1 VGAARLRSERFW
13 PLAAGV
19 FRWTGARIVCV
30 AVGRNCRVCHR
41 GSVDGRAWPVGLWA
55 AHAQN
60 LKVCCVTEPF
70 ALPIV
75 PRYAEVDQQGVVFN
89 GHYLTWLDEASTA
102 FFEHLGVPFTEFNLW
117 GLDVQVV
124 HAELDYLAP
133 VRWRDSV
140 RVATRCESIGTTSFT
155 LCFDVLR
162 RGDDGNDITAVRG
175 RNVYVVV
182 SAEHWTKCEIP
193 PRLREAL
200 TSVAG
205 QGQNVTGGGTV
216 TP

>member
-1 VGAARLRSERFW
+1 
-13 PLAAGV
+13 
-19 FRWTGARIVCV
+19 
-30 AVGRNCRVCHR
+30 
-41 GSVDGRAWPVGLWA
+41 
-55 AHAQN
+55 
-60 LKVCCVTEPF
+60 VTEPF

-102 FFEHLGVPFTEFNLW
+102 YFDHLSVPFAEFSSW
-117 GLDVQVV
+117 GVDVQVV

-140 RVATRCESIGTTSFT
+140 RVVTRCESVGTTSFT
-155 LCFDVLR
+155 LRFDVVR
-162 RGDDGNDITAVRG
+162 RGDAGDDVTAVRG

-182 SAEHWTKCEIP
+182 STDDWAKREIP
-193 PRLREAL
+193 AVLREAL

-205 QGQNVTGGGTV
+205 QGQNAMDGGIEKGTV
-216 TP
+216 SP